1 MERLKNKIVLV
12 TGGSRGIGAA
22 IVEKLATEGAHV
34 SFTYAKS
41 PEKAEQLRDRLQ
53 KAGKQVNAIQADSAD
68 PQAIQSAIQQV
79 VSAFG
84 PIDIL
89 VNNAGIYI
97 GRPFEEHTLEDY
109 EQIMNINVR
118 ALFIAALE
126 TVKSMPNG
134 GRIINIGSNMA
145 ENALSAQTTL
155 YTMSKSALTGFT
167 RGLARDLGPKN
178 ITVNVVQP
186 GPIDTDMNPA
196 NTELADFLR
205 SRMALSDY
213 GTGSDIANLV
223 AFLASEE
230 SKYITGTSLNI
241 DGGLNA

>member
-1 MERLKNKIVLV
+1 KKLPMERLKNKIVLV

-41 PEKAEQLRDRLQ
+41 PEKAEQLLDRLQ

-97 GRPFEEHTLEDY
+97 GRPFEEHT
-109 EQIMNINVR
+109 
-118 ALFIAALE
+118 
-126 TVKSMPNG
+126 
-134 GRIINIGSNMA
+134 
-145 ENALSAQTTL
+145 
-155 YTMSKSALTGFT
+155 
-167 RGLARDLGPKN
+167 
-178 ITVNVVQP
+178 
-186 GPIDTDMNPA
+186 
-196 NTELADFLR
+196 
-205 SRMALSDY
+205 
-213 GTGSDIANLV
+213 
-223 AFLASEE
+223 
-230 SKYITGTSLNI
+230 
-241 DGGLNA
+241 